1 MHQLSPAHRWAL
13 LALSALA
20 ITTGCLNA
28 RQARAE
34 ELPKFIQTIE
44 QKGFSGSLFN
54 TGFGVGDVKFRPDG
68 TFTGKLYWRAPRGNI
83 AIKGSLQGWTIIIDE
98 VAQAGR
104 NRTPFGTPCRIKA
117 EIGPGTASARGTVSN
132 CEMTERGPTVRL
144 TFKSPSP
151 SDPVAD
157 AAADAARKQKETE
170 AAAREADKPRTEAI
184 FAVASASFVQQRC
197 PALSVNG
204 PQLSE
209 VLQTRG
215 MTAEQAQLSADYT
228 KYLEDWN
235 SSLKQHGADRLCRE
249 FQLTF
254 ASPTM
259 PRDMIRL
266 IALDGVPPQL
276 PSP

>member
-1 MHQLSPAHRWAL
+1 MTMA
-13 LALSALA
+13 
-20 ITTGCLNA
+20 CLNA
-28 RQARAE
+28 RQALADER
-34 ELPKFIQTIE
+34 PKFIQTIE

-68 TFTGKLYWRAPRGNI
+68 TFTGMLYWRAPRGNI
-83 AIKGSLQGWTIIIDE
+83 SIKGSLQGWTIIIDE
-98 VAQAGR
+98 VAPAGR
-104 NRTPFGTPCRIKA
+104 NRTQFGTPCRIKA

-132 CEMTERGPTVRL
+132 CEMTERGPNVRL

-170 AAAREADKPRTEAI
+170 VAAREADKPRTEAI
-184 FAVASASFVQQRC
+184 FAVASATFVHQHC
-197 PALSVNG
+197 PALSVNR
-204 PQLSE
+204 PQFSE
-209 VLQTRG
+209 VLQARG

-235 SSLKQHGADRLCRE
+235 KSLKQHGADRLCRE

-259 PRDMIRL
+259 PRDMTRL
-266 IALDGVPPQL
+266 IALNGAAPQL